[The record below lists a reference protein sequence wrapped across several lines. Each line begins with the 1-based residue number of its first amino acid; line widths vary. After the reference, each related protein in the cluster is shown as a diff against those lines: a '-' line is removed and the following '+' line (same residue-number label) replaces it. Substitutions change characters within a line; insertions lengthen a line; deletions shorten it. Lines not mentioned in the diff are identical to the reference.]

1 MATYKYCALMPSVFN
16 STTSRFGRGGGTP
29 TTEFLLEPVER
40 LSGFFQRDIS

>member
-1 MATYKYCALMPSVFN
+1 MQSVFIN
-16 STTSRFGRGGGTP
+16 TTSRFGRGPSP